1 MVLSNIIAGVIL
13 ILAGILCYY
22 YPNMINPYRNLTPD
36 RKALVDIEG
45 LKWSSLWIMVA
56 GGVAFLLMAV
66 FHKQLTEHIKLYVW
80 AIVVI
85 SFAIVAACFIATIR
99 HNGFGK
105 RKDVQSSRG
114 GKTASAIIIASVVF
128 TLVVFAFV
136 VVVLAKA
143 DRPAGI
149 KVEEGALHVSG
160 MYGRDFPMDQI
171 ISMEVLD
178 EMPAMAMRTNGSSF
192 KNKNKGHFLTK
203 DNEKC
208 LLFVTYNGGPYI
220 KLRTTD
226 NLIYLNCD
234 TPEET
239 EKLIEELRGAMK

>member
-1 MVLSNIIAGVIL
+1 MVLPNIITGVFLIL
-13 ILAGILCYY
+13 IGILCYY
-22 YPNMINPYRNLTPD
+22 YPSIIKPYRNLTPE

-45 LKWSSLWIMVA
+45 LKWSLLWIMVA
-56 GGVAFLLMAV
+56 GGISFMMMAV

-80 AIVVI
+80 GSVVVA
-85 SFAIVAACFIATIR
+85 FAMVAACFIATIR

-105 RKDVQSSRG
+105 GKDAQSSRRR
-114 GKTASAIIIASVVF
+114 KTTSAVIIGSVVF
-128 TLVVFAFV
+128 TLAIFAFV
-136 VVVLAKA
+136 VVVLVKA

-149 KVEEGALHVSG
+149 KVEEGTLHVSG

-171 ISMEVLD
+171 VSMEVLD

-234 TPEET
+234 TSEET
-239 EKLIEELRGAMK
+239 KMLIEELRGAMK